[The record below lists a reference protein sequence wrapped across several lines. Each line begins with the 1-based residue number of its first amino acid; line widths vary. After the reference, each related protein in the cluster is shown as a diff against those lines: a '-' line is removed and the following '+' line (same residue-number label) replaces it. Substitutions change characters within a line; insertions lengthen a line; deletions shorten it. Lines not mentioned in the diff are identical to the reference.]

1 MMSLR
6 EIQAFH
12 AFFFAGTLLWCIA
25 QTSPGALALE
35 VPRFSD
41 VTKALHY
48 QPRTPPPV
56 FEPEYLDVS
65 TDSLEYGDSIY

>member
-1 MMSLR
+1 
-6 EIQAFH
+6 
-12 AFFFAGTLLWCIA
+12 
-25 QTSPGALALE
+25 PGAMALE